1 MAEWSQPDQQESVD
15 LTTEPWNKLASA
27 EKKAQLDPKAVFTA
41 LQDPETFATTLL
53 AICLIMYGDE
63 TFKIEDPLVLFKFLE
78 DDFHTELNENCE
90 NRLQAILVA
99 LKTDYFW
106 NDLDVFQS
114 VCKTLFSGDP
124 DVFGNLGYDDT
135 TVPEILWGMYEV
147 ALVSDK
153 NVVETVDYAPAIQIF
168 IDALLKR
175 DVNEVDDQA
184 ANINELGQ
192 QGLDPNDTVIFDNVN
207 KLKAQLIAIGL
218 KDLPAFPIL
227 EVGVGEDAFSN
238 DTTV

>member
-1 MAEWSQPDQQESVD
+1 MAEWSQPEQQPVD
-15 LTTEPWNKLASA
+15 LTTEPWSKLASS

-78 DDFHTELNENCE
+78 EDFHTELNENCE
-90 NRLQAILVA
+90 NRLQAILVS

-106 NDLDVFQS
+106 NDLNVFQS

-124 DVFGNLGYDDT
+124 DVYGNMGYDDT
-135 TVPEILWGMYEV
+135 TVPEVLWGMYEV

-153 NVVETVDYAPAIQIF
+153 DIVETVDYAPAIQVF
-168 IDALLKR
+168 IDMLLKR
-175 DVNEVDDQA
+175 DVNDVDDQA

-192 QGLDPNDTVIFDNVN
+192 QGLDPTDAVIADNAN
-207 KLKAQLIAIGL
+207 KLKAQLLAIGL
-218 KDLPAFPIL
+218 KDLPAFPDL
-227 EVGVGEDAFSN
+227 EVGVGEDAFN
-238 DTTV
+238 TDTPA

>member
-1 MAEWSQPDQQESVD
+1 MAEWSQPEHQPVD
-15 LTTEPWNKLASA
+15 LTAEPWSKLASS

-78 DDFHTELNENCE
+78 EDFHTELNENCE
-90 NRLQAILVA
+90 NRLQAILVS

-106 NDLDVFQS
+106 NDLNVFQS

-124 DVFGNLGYDDT
+124 DVYGDMGYDDT
-135 TVPEILWGMYEV
+135 TVPEVLWGMYEV

-153 NVVETVDYAPAIQIF
+153 DIVETVDYAPAIQVF
-168 IDALLKR
+168 IDMLLKR
-175 DVNEVDDQA
+175 DVNDVDEQA
-184 ANINELGQ
+184 SNINELGQ
-192 QGLDPNDTVIFDNVN
+192 QGLDPTDAVIADNAN
-207 KLKAQLIAIGL
+207 KLKAQLLAIGL
-218 KDLPAFPIL
+218 KDLPAFPVL
-227 EVGVGEDAFSN
+227 EVGVGEDAFN
-238 DTTV
+238 TDTPA